1 MESKRVLFV
10 FNIHEEGTPETA
22 PQDKEEFILYSSR
35 SEPRGVYCPRSDCPS
50 RLARGYFLA
59 TVDRTW
65 WECIMRGIMSC
76 VGLSVLVGLIVLTTK
91 ASADDKKAEKIKE
104 DKIPEKVMKTIKDR
118 FPEAKITS
126 AEKETEEGA
135 VVYDIELTHKGRK
148 YEMDIKEDGT
158 LIEIEKQVD
167 EKDLPEAVKKAVQ
180 AKYPKAKLDEIMEVN
195 KVKDR
200 RETPA
205 HYEIVIVT
213 ADKKKMEIIVS
224 LDGKSVKG
232 GEAEK
237 DKK

>member
-1 MESKRVLFV
+1 MRAIV
-10 FNIHEEGTPETA
+10 
-22 PQDKEEFILYSSR
+22 SR
-35 SEPRGVYCPRSDCPS
+35 
-50 RLARGYFLA
+50 
-59 TVDRTW
+59 
-65 WECIMRGIMSC
+65 
-76 VGLSVLVGLIVLTTK
+76 VGLSVLVGLLVLATRV
-91 ASADDKKAEKIKE
+91 SADDEKKAKAEKLTE
-104 DKIPEKVMKTIKDR
+104 DKIPAKVMKTIKDR

-167 EKDLPEAVKKAVQ
+167 EKDLPEAVKKAIE
-180 AKYPKAKLDEIMEVN
+180 AKYPKSKLDDIMEVN
-195 KVKDR
+195 KVKDNK
-200 RETPA
+200 ETPD

-213 ADKKKMEIIVS
+213 SDKKKMELTVS

-237 DKK
+237 DK